1 MTITA
6 VKLAL
11 ESSLEW
17 AELALTINGE
27 DPDPVIRIQPFSQG
41 APIGWVRSILSS
53 QESIRLPRAL
63 LGSIVSLVGVKSDE
77 SKAYIALAVDLDN
90 DVEVTIT
97 AVDES
102 GGADPGGGGTQ
113 ARIAGTVM
121 IDGTP
126 ASRDIVVI
134 SDNPSGRQVIAQGQS
149 AGDGTFDITY
159 NDWAGAVIAL
169 ALDEYGDEFTT
180 ETALNMGQVVHPE
193 TPNGYVYQ
201 VTAAGTTGTEEP
213 TWSTGGSVTSGS
225 VTFNALPYYRP
236 VASGPLKGALPDSSG
251 SATGGI
257 ESIVDIE
264 GEAYRVHVFES
275 DGDLVVSGDVNVEF
289 LIVAGGGAGG
299 SPWQYGASGGGGGG
313 GVVEDS
319 ISLTEGTYSVIVGD
333 GGLNPEYTGTPFKGA
348 NGGDSSAFGFA
359 AEGGGGGGVYVDD
372 NSAGNNGG
380 SGGGGGGG
388 INGSDMAGGA
398 GASSQGFAGGD
409 GRGGQ
414 PHQRAG
420 GGGGGAGA
428 TGESTPA
435 SGVGGSGGSGK
446 TVDFRG
452 ASETLGGGGGGLSL
466 IHI

>member
-1 MTITA
+1 MA
-6 VKLAL
+6 
-11 ESSLEW
+11 
-17 AELALTINGE
+17 
-27 DPDPVIRIQPFSQG
+27 
-41 APIGWVRSILSS
+41 
-53 QESIRLPRAL
+53 
-63 LGSIVSLVGVKSDE
+63 
-77 SKAYIALAVDLDN
+77 
-90 DVEVTIT
+90 
-97 AVDES
+97 
-102 GGADPGGGGTQ
+102 TQ
-113 ARIAGTVM
+113 ARVAGTVK
-121 IDGTP
+121 IDGVAAARDVIVIKDDP
-126 ASRDIVVI
+126 A
-134 SDNPSGRQVIAQGQS
+134 GRQVVAEGQS

-169 ALDEYGDEFTT
+169 ALDEYGDDFAP
-180 ETALNMGQVVHPE
+180 ETALNAGQVVHPS
-193 TPNGYVYQ
+193 TPNGYVYK

-333 GGLNPEYTGTPFKGA
+333 GGLNPEYTGMPFKGA

-359 AEGGGGGGVYVDD
+359 AEGGGGGGAYVDD
-372 NSAGNNGG
+372 NSVGNNGG

-409 GRGGQ
+409 GRGGAAY
-414 PHQRAG
+414 QRAG

-428 TGESTPA
+428 AGESAPA

-452 ASETLGGGGGGLSL
+452 ASETLGGGGGGAGSGSGGTGGGGDGAGVGGEPLPVAGTPNTGGGGGGSLSTTQTRAPEETGPGGSG
-466 IHI
+466 IVMVRYKV

>member
-1 MTITA
+1 MTTTA

-27 DPDPVIRIQPFSQG
+27 DPDPVIRIQTFSQG

-63 LGSIVSLVGVKSDE
+63 LSSIVSLVGVKSDE

-113 ARIAGTVM
+113 ARIAGTVT

-134 SDNPSGRQVIAQGQS
+134 SDDPSGRQVIAQGQS

-169 ALDEYGDEFTT
+169 ALDEYGDEFTP

-213 TWSTGGSVTSGS
+213 TWSTSGSVTSGS

-236 VASGPLKGALPDSSG
+236 VASGPLDSEVLSAHPYQIAVEGSEPVAYYRLENESG
-251 SATGGI
+251 TVLVAEVGQ
-257 ESIVDIE
+257 D
-264 GEAYRVHVFES
+264 GE
-275 DGDLVVSGDVNVEF
+275 
-289 LIVAGGGAGG
+289 VAGPANLAQPGLISEGAAI
-299 SPWQYGASGGGGGG
+299 QLTASSYLQAPNP
-313 GVVEDS
+313 VLAADSTFSVEMLVS
-319 ISLTEGTYSVIVGD
+319 SLT
-333 GGLNPEYTGTPFKGA
+333 
-348 NGGDSSAFGFA
+348 GGDSQSCLACDKRGSGYNWIVGYSPEVVGA
-359 AEGGGGGGVYVDD
+359 GQIRIYYGSGGNNVTLPGPIADGEPHHVVVLFDKAHATENVRVYVD
-372 NSAGNNGG
+372 
-380 SGGGGGGG
+380 
-388 INGSDMAGGA
+388 GA
-398 GASSQGFAGGD
+398 KTGYA
-409 GRGGQ
+409 
-414 PHQRAG
+414 QRALNIG
-420 GGGGGAGA
+420 QNAEIFFGSWQQTL
-428 TGESTPA
+428 TGIYDEIA
-435 SGVGGSGGSGK
+435 VY
-446 TVDFRG
+446 DR
-452 ASETLGGGGGGLSL
+452 ALSDAE
-466 IHI
+466 ITDHFNACGIGQA